1 MKLAFPSTLTERLA
15 YLVCFA
21 FLAGPG
27 IAGGAEP
34 EPAAVPPSASS
45 AEARAWSVSLGTG
58 GGGFVEFVNAFSN
71 AGPAAYDKSRRE
83 NRLQLN
89 ARADRELNR
98 RFRAGVAV
106 VYNRWTETYFSGGT
120 RVGSIDN
127 SVYVLMA
134 DITARWVRTE
144 WLELYSGL
152 AAGGGRWSQA
162 GQGIGASQDGVQSGF
177 AFQIRYFGANVG
189 NDRFRA
195 FVDLGLGFEGLVVGG
210 LTLRF

>member
-1 MKLAFPSTLTERLA
+1 MKAVIPLTLAALLA
-15 YLVCFA
+15 C
-21 FLAGPG
+21 LAGLLSPAVA
-27 IAGGAEP
+27 AGEEP
-34 EPAAVPPSASS
+34 RPAAVPPSAPS
-45 AEARAWSVSLGTG
+45 AQEHAWSVSLGTG
-58 GGGFVEFVNAFSN
+58 GGGFVEFVDALPNADP
-71 AGPAAYDKSRRE
+71 GAYDKSRRE

-98 RFRAGVAV
+98 RFRAGVAG

-134 DITARWVRTE
+134 DVTVRWLRTR

-152 AAGGGRWSQA
+152 AAGGGWWSQS
-162 GQGIGASQDGVQSGF
+162 GRGIGASRRGVQSGF

-195 FVDLGLGFEGLVVGG
+195 FLDLGLGFEGLVVGG
-210 LTLRF
+210 LTLRL